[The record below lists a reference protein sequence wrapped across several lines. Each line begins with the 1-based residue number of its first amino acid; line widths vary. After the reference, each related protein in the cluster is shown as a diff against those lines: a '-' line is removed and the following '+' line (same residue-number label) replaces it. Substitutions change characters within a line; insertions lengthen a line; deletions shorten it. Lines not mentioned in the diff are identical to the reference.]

1 MPEGGECYP
10 FLPLGAKECAAG
22 TECTWSGSDCTGTCV
37 ARVTTPH
44 LAVVGGPCM
53 GQYNCSA
60 EDGTLT
66 CVGPNGPT
74 LSDTGTCQVPA
85 ESGPCNYGYDCLTGA
100 CARAPGATTP
110 GTCQAA
116 KRVGDSCTPDNGECG
131 PGTNCPAAT
140 NTCVVAP
147 AVGEP
152 CAREW
157 SAPNCVDGVC
167 VSSGRCAGYGNR
179 GAACEPGLGPCR
191 AMLDCDQTT
200 LRCAPMCVPGN
211 GCGARGQPCCVN
223 KRCNAD
229 LWCNGRVCS

>member
-1 MPEGGECYP
+1 MGWCNAAAVTLGAAHVTFDADAAAACLADIASLACWQNMYASPNCRKVFTGTVPEGGECYP

-131 PGTNCPAAT
+131 PGTNL
-140 NTCVVAP
+140 
-147 AVGEP
+147 
-152 CAREW
+152 
-157 SAPNCVDGVC
+157 
-167 VSSGRCAGYGNR
+167 
-179 GAACEPGLGPCR
+179 PGGHQHVR
-191 AMLDCDQTT
+191 
-200 LRCAPMCVPGN
+200 R
-211 GCGARGQPCCVN
+211 RS
-223 KRCNAD
+223 R
-229 LWCNGRVCS
+229 RR